1 MEMVKRDL
9 QMGMFIEGIIKIIAL
24 MVLALTVGEV
34 AQHMKE
40 VSRMVWGMEKENGV
54 RVRLNIQGIM

>member
-1 MEMVKRDL
+1 
-9 QMGMFIEGIIKIIAL
+9 L

>member
-34 AQHMKE
+34 EQHMKE
-40 VSRMVWGMEKENGV
+40 VSRMV
-54 RVRLNIQGIM
+54 

>member
-1 MEMVKRDL
+1 MEMVKKDL

-40 VSRMVWGMEKENGV
+40 VSRMV
-54 RVRLNIQGIM
+54 